1 LIFKQESMQPDG
13 MEIPRIIIAALR
25 GGSGKTILSIA
36 IIAALSKLG
45 KSIAPF
51 KKGPDY
57 IDAGWLALAA
67 GRPCYNLD
75 SFLLSQK
82 DNLRSFLHHSADCSI
97 SVIEGNRG
105 LYDGIDIEGS
115 TSTAELAKLLR
126 CPVVLCVDCTKIT
139 RTMAAVVMGCSLFDP
154 DVTIKAVILNRIANR
169 RHEKKL
175 RDSIEHYC
183 GIPVLG
189 AIPKLDQQHF
199 PERHLGLVP
208 TPEHDWAT
216 DSIEAIAKIAE
227 QHLDLNAILK
237 ISQQAPVLKAEVGS
251 RKSEWG
257 MRNGE
262 NRELN
267 AEWGMGNGEN
277 RELKAEV
284 GMRKVEVKRAGLGQK
299 AEGREMNGEWG
310 TLNAELGIGNVKTGD
325 LRPENQFLHR
335 ESRIQHRVS
344 SVKRTE
350 TSGQESAA
358 SNQRPATS
366 DQQPLS
372 SIEDSVPR
380 IGIIRDSA
388 FQFYYPENIDALSDG
403 GAEVVFISPLKDREL
418 LDLDA
423 LYIGGGFPETHA
435 EQLAGNKSFSRQLK
449 ALADDGFPIYAECG
463 GLMYLGEKLV
473 LEGKS
478 YPMAGILPVAF
489 DFYKKPQ
496 GHGYT
501 IVTVEGENPYYD
513 VGTEIRGHEFHYS
526 RVSNWSGGE
535 NDLVFCMKRGV
546 GVDKDRDGIV
556 YKNVLATYTH
566 VHALGTP
573 GWAAALIRNA
583 VKFKNSRK

>member
-1 LIFKQESMQPDG
+1 MQPDG

-36 IIAALSKLG
+36 IIAALGKLG

-82 DNLRSFLHHSADCSI
+82 DNLQSFLHHSSDCSI

-139 RTMAAVVMGCSLFDP
+139 RTMAAVVMGCSMFDP
-154 DVTIKAVILNRIANR
+154 DVMIKGVILNRVANR

-227 QHLDLNAILK
+227 QHLDLGAILE
-237 ISQQAPVLKAEVGS
+237 ISQQAPGLVTEFGI
-251 RKSEWG
+251 
-257 MRNGE
+257 RNS
-262 NRELN
+262 
-267 AEWGMGNGEN
+267 EWGMGNGETRGLN
-277 RELKAEV
+277 VEGGSRNAEGGMGNAETRELK
-284 GMRKVEVKRAGLGQK
+284 
-299 AEGREMNGEWG
+299 
-310 TLNAELGIGNVKTGD
+310 
-325 LRPENQFLHR
+325 PENQFLYR

-344 SVKRTE
+344 SVNRAE
-350 TSGQESAA
+350 
-358 SNQRPATS
+358 TS
-366 DQQPLS
+366 DQHPAS
-372 SIEDSVPR
+372 NIEKPAPR

-388 FQFYYPENIDALSDG
+388 FQFYYPENIEALSDG

-418 LDLDA
+418 LELDA

-435 EQLAGNKSFSRQLK
+435 EQLADNKRFSRQLK

-473 LEGKS
+473 LKANA
-478 YPMAGILPVAF
+478 YPMVGIFPVAF

-526 RVSNWSGGE
+526 RVSNWAGCQ
-535 NDLVFCMKRGV
+535 NDLVFHMKRGV
-546 GVDKDRDGIV
+546 GIHKDRDGIV

-573 GWAAALIRNA
+573 GWAGALIRNA

>member
-1 LIFKQESMQPDG
+1 MQPDG

-75 SFLLSQK
+75 SFLLSQE
-82 DNLRSFLHHSADCSI
+82 DNLQSFLHHSSDCSI

-154 DVTIKAVILNRIANR
+154 DVILKAVILNRVANR

-208 TPEHDWAT
+208 TPEHDWAN

-227 QHLDLNAILK
+227 QHLDLDAILE
-237 ISQQAPVLKAEVGS
+237 ISQQAPVMVTEVGS
-251 RKSEWG
+251 RKSECG

-262 NRELN
+262 NRGLN
-267 AEWGMGNGEN
+267 VEGGMGNGEN
-277 RELKAEV
+277 RWLKTDDRRQTIEE
-284 GMRKVEVKRAGLGQK
+284 R
-299 AEGREMNGEWG
+299 
-310 TLNAELGIGNVKTGD
+310 
-325 LRPENQFLHR
+325 
-335 ESRIQHRVS
+335 
-344 SVKRTE
+344 
-350 TSGQESAA
+350 
-358 SNQRPATS
+358 
-366 DQQPLS
+366 DQQQATRNQHPVS

-418 LDLDA
+418 LELDA

-435 EQLAGNKSFSRQLK
+435 EQLADNKSFSRQLK

-535 NDLVFCMKRGV
+535 NDLVFRMKRGV

-573 GWAAALIRNA
+573 GWAGALIRNA
-583 VKFKNSRK
+583 IKFKNSRK

>member
-1 LIFKQESMQPDG
+1 

-25 GGSGKTILSIA
+25 GGSGKTILSIG
-36 IIAALSKLG
+36 IIAALRKLDNT
-45 KSIAPF
+45 IAPF

-67 GRPCYNLD
+67 DRPCYNLD
-75 SFLLSQK
+75 SFLLSHK
-82 DNLRSFLHHSADCSI
+82 DNLQSFLNHSADCSI

-105 LYDGIDIEGS
+105 LFDGIDLEGS

-154 DVTIKAVILNRIANR
+154 DVMVKAVILNRVANL

-216 DSIEAIAKIAE
+216 DAIEAIANIAE
-227 QHLDLNAILK
+227 QHLDLKAILK
-237 ISQQAPVLKAEVGS
+237 ISQQAPGLKAES
-251 RKSEWG
+251 REQ
-257 MRNGE
+257 R
-262 NRELN
+262 
-267 AEWGMGNGEN
+267 AED
-277 RELKAEV
+277 R
-284 GMRKVEVKRAGLGQK
+284 GQR
-299 AEGREMNGEWG
+299 AEGRRQTAG
-310 TLNAELGIGNVKTGD
+310 GID
-325 LRPENQFLHR
+325 LRPENQSLYR

-344 SVKRTE
+344 SVKRIE
-350 TSGQESAA
+350 TSGQE
-358 SNQRPATS
+358 PATS
-366 DQQPLS
+366 IPDKSGSPLRSNKHPVS
-372 SIEDSVPR
+372 SIGNPAPK

-388 FQFYYPENIDALSDG
+388 FQFYYPENIDALSDM
-403 GAEVVFISPLKDREL
+403 GAEVVFVSPLKDREL

-435 EQLAGNKSFSRQLK
+435 EKLADNKSFSRQLK

-463 GLMYLGEKLV
+463 GLMYLGEKLI
-473 LEGKS
+473 LEGNTYS
-478 YPMAGILPVAF
+478 MAGILPVAF

-526 RVSNWSGGE
+526 RVSNWTGAQS
-535 NDLVFCMKRGV
+535 DLVFRMKRGV
-546 GVDKDRDGIV
+546 GIHKDRDGIV

-566 VHALGTP
+566 VHALGVP

-583 VKFKNSRK
+583 VKFRNSR

>member
-1 LIFKQESMQPDG
+1 MQPNG

-25 GGSGKTILSIA
+25 GGSGKTILSIG
-36 IIAALSKLG
+36 IIAALNKLG

-67 GRPCYNLD
+67 GQPCYNLD

-82 DNLRSFLHHSADCSI
+82 DNLQSFLYHSTNRRI

-105 LYDGIDIEGS
+105 LFDGIDLEGS
-115 TSTAELAKLLR
+115 TSTAELAKLLQ
-126 CPVVLCVDCTKIT
+126 CPVLLCVDCTKIT
-139 RTMAAVVMGCSLFDP
+139 RTMAAVVMGCSLFDS
-154 DVTIKAVILNRIANR
+154 DVMIKAVILNRVANR

-216 DSIEAIAKIAE
+216 GSIEAIAKIAE

-237 ISQQAPVLKAEVGS
+237 ISQQAPAM
-251 RKSEWG
+251 KSEDRSQRTEVRG
-257 MRNGE
+257 QR
-262 NRELN
+262 
-267 AEWGMGNGEN
+267 AEGRGQ
-277 RELKAEV
+277 RLEV
-284 GMRKVEVKRAGLGQK
+284 GMRKVEAKRVGLEPKSNIQ
-299 AEGREMNGEWG
+299 
-310 TLNAELGIGNVKTGD
+310 TEL
-325 LRPENQFLHR
+325 
-335 ESRIQHRVS
+335 
-344 SVKRTE
+344 
-350 TSGQESAA
+350 AA
-358 SNQRPATS
+358 
-366 DQQPLS
+366 
-372 SIEDSVPR
+372 PR

-403 GAEVVFISPLKDREL
+403 GAEVVFISPLKDQKL
-418 LDLDA
+418 LELDA

-435 EQLAGNKSFSRQLK
+435 QQLADNKSFSRQLK
-449 ALADDGFPIYAECG
+449 TLADDGFPIYAECG

-473 LEGKS
+473 LEGNA
-478 YPMAGILPVAF
+478 YPMVGIFPVAF
-489 DFYKKPQ
+489 DFFKKPQ

-513 VGTEIRGHEFHYS
+513 VGAEIRGHEFHYS
-526 RVSNWSGGE
+526 RVSHWTGGE
-535 NDLVFCMKRGV
+535 NDLVFHMKRGV
-546 GVDKDRDGIV
+546 GIHKDRDGIV

-573 GWAAALIRNA
+573 GWAGALIRNA
-583 VKFKNSRK
+583 VNFKNSRK